1 VVQRTAGAVCLALM
15 LGACADQPS
24 APEVPAIHPQA
35 QVQEQE
41 GSGIILENLTGLS
54 LPLIG
59 QIGTI
64 VIDEA
69 VITNLVVVEDV
80 VGNIVGVEA
89 EGLITFTGGLLGTDV
104 ITEDFATLLKVTSGG
119 PGQCD
124 VLSVDIGPL
133 ALDALGGLVSVDVPE
148 AVVNTRSA
156 GALGQLL
163 CALGQALQGLVSGV
177 TATIRELVDLINAI
191 LI

>member
-1 VVQRTAGAVCLALM
+1 VVKRTAGAVCLVLT

-24 APEVPAIHPQA
+24 APEAPAIRPQA
-35 QVQEQE
+35 QVQPQE
-41 GSGIILENLTGLS
+41 GTGIILESLTGLS

-59 QIGTI
+59 QLGTV

-69 VITNLVVVEDV
+69 VITNLVLVEDV

-89 EGLITFTGGLLGTDV
+89 EGVITFTGGVLGTDV
-104 ITEDFATLLKVTSGG
+104 ITEDFATLLQVTSGG
-119 PGQCD
+119 LGQCN

-148 AVVNTRSA
+148 AVVNTGS
-156 GALGQLL
+156 GGLLGQLL
-163 CALGQALQGLVSGV
+163 CALGQALQAPVSGA
-177 TATIRELVDLINAI
+177 TATIRQLVNLINAI